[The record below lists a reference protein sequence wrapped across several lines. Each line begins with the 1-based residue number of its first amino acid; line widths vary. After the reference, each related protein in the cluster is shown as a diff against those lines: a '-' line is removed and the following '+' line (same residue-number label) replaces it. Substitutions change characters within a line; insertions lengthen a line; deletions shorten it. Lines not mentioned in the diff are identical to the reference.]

1 MGSLSVRSES
11 PWTAASAARRSA
23 SVSSNRSRVGRATCT
38 ALTVRPNDAG
48 GGAAIRTVPGVPLVR
63 AAVSSDWTAIA
74 RIYAEGI
81 ATGDATFETEVP
93 SWDVWDAS
101 HLPAPRLV
109 AAEDDEVVGWIAVSP
124 VSRRDVYR
132 GVVEHSVYV
141 AEAGRGKGVGRALL
155 AALVEE
161 APSHGIWTI
170 QTSIFEQNAATVALH
185 AAAGF
190 RVVGR
195 RERIAEL
202 GGEWR
207 DTLLLELRLP

>member
-1 MGSLSVRSES
+1 M
-11 PWTAASAARRSA
+11 
-23 SVSSNRSRVGRATCT
+23 
-38 ALTVRPNDAG
+38 
-48 GGAAIRTVPGVPLVR
+48 PLVR
-63 AAVSSDWTAIA
+63 PAVPADWPAIA

-93 SWDVWDAS
+93 SWDAWDAS

-109 AAEDDEVVGWIAVSP
+109 AEDAGQVVGWIAVSP

-141 AEAGRGKGVGRALL
+141 ADDARGKGVGRMLL
-155 AALVEE
+155 AALVDE

-170 QTSIFEQNAATVALH
+170 QTSIFEQNTATLALH

-190 RVVGR
+190 RLVGR
-195 RERIAEL
+195 RERIGQL

-207 DTLLLELRLP
+207 DTLLLERRLP